1 MPLTPDEKDTLTA
14 LEHQLRA
21 DDPVLA
27 RALTRGPRPPRTP
40 GGHVLRAR
48 EIVLLIVALLVLAVF
63 GSAVE
68 DHAGALGL
76 GAMTSLLI
84 VPWLITS
91 ARAAAHRQDSA
102 STARAPRSDEGDAL
116 RE

>member
-27 RALTRGPRPPRTP
+27 RALAHGPRPPRTP
-40 GGHVLRAR
+40 GGQVLRAR
-48 EIVLLIVALLVLAVF
+48 EVALLIVALLVLAVF
-63 GSAVE
+63 GPAVE
-68 DHAGALGL
+68 DRSGALGL
-76 GAMTSLLI
+76 GVVTSLLI

-91 ARAAAHRQDSA
+91 ARAAAHRQDPVL
-102 STARAPRSDEGDAL
+102 TARAPRSDEGDAL
-116 RE
+116 TK

>member
-27 RALTRGPRPPRTP
+27 RSLTRGPRPSRTP
-40 GGHVLRAR
+40 VGQLLRAR
-48 EIVLLIVALLVLAVF
+48 EIALLIVALLVLAAF
-63 GSAVE
+63 GPAVE
-68 DHAGALGL
+68 DRSGALGL
-76 GAMTSLLI
+76 GLVTSLLI

-91 ARAAAHRQDSA
+91 ARAAAHRPDPV

-116 RE
+116 TR